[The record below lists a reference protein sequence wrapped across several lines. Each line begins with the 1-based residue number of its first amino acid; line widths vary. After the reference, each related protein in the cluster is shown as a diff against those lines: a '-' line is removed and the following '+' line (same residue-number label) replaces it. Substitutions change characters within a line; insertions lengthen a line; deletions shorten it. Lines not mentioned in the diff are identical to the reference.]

1 MGGQQIAIFGL
12 IGSMAI
18 PLILLTTMFIAAK
31 RKNRKA

>member
-18 PLILLTTMFIAAK
+18 PLILLTTMFIASK
-31 RKNRKA
+31 RKNKKA